1 MSFAPEFESFAQLAK
16 EGNIVPVWK
25 VLTAD
30 LETPVSAYLKLARRK
45 KYAFLLE
52 SVEGGENIGRYT
64 YIGAAP
70 FLIVTA
76 RGSNVE
82 IRRGEDVSRRQA
94 NVFAVL
100 KELAA
105 EFRPAG
111 ADELPPFCA
120 GAVGYAGYDLIRLL
134 EPRVPKF
141 EKDDVKA
148 PDAVFMFFT
157 SVLVFD
163 RVRHQIYAIANV
175 RIDDHADLRQGYR
188 QACREIERMEKAL
201 DKPVV
206 PAQNVARP
214 KPLRLASNIG
224 KKRFCAAVEK
234 AKEYILAGD
243 IFQVALSQRLEMRP
257 GVHPF
262 QVYRALRTVNPS
274 PYLYYLQLGDTA
286 IVGSSPEILVKV
298 EGRDIEYR
306 PIAGTRPRGKTAEED
321 RALAA
326 DMLADEKELAE
337 HVMLVDLGRNDIG
350 RVAEYGSVRVPEFKI
365 VEYYSH
371 VMHIVSSVWGKLRA
385 DKDAFDT
392 LAACFP
398 AGTVSGAPKVRAMEI
413 IAELEPTKRG
423 IYSGAVL
430 YLDFSGN
437 LNSAIAIRTMM
448 MRKGKAYL
456 QVGAGIVADSVPERE
471 WDETMNKAGALLRAV
486 EKAGEL

>member
-1 MSFAPEFESFAQLAK
+1 MSFSPEFEAFRQHAK
-16 EGNIVPVWK
+16 QGNIVPVWK

-45 KYAFLLE
+45 KYSFLLE
-52 SVEGGENIGRYT
+52 SVEGGEKIGRYT
-64 YIGAAP
+64 YVGAEP

-76 RGSNVE
+76 KGTRVDV
-82 IRRGEDVSRRQA
+82 RRGKDVLRRTA
-94 NVFAVL
+94 NVFDVL

-111 ADELPPFCA
+111 TDELPPFSA
-120 GAVGYAGYDLIRLL
+120 GAVGYAGYDLVRLI
-134 EPRVPKF
+134 EPRVPEF
-141 EKDDVKA
+141 REDDVKA

-163 RVRHQIYAIANV
+163 HVKHQIYAIANV
-175 RIDDHADLRQGYR
+175 RVDDCASLKKGYR
-188 QACREIERMEKAL
+188 QACREVGQLESAL
-201 DKPVV
+201 GGPLSLPKS
-206 PAQNVARP
+206 ASNP
-214 KPLRLASNIG
+214 KPLKLESNIG
-224 KKRFCAAVEK
+224 KKRFCEAVEK

-243 IFQVALSQRLEMRP
+243 IFQVVLSQRLAMTP

-262 QVYRALRTVNPS
+262 QIYRALRTVNPS
-274 PYLYYLQLGDTA
+274 PYLFYLELDGTA

-298 EGRDIEYR
+298 EGRGVEYR
-306 PIAGTRPRGKTAEED
+306 PIAGTRPRGKTADED
-321 RALAA
+321 KALAE
-326 DMLADEKELAE
+326 DLLADEKELAE
-337 HVMLVDLGRNDIG
+337 HVMLVDLGRNDVG
-350 RVAEYGSVRVPEFKI
+350 RVAEFGTVHVPVFKI
-365 VEYYSH
+365 IEYYSH
-371 VMHIVSSVWGKLRA
+371 VMHIVSSVLGKLRD

-423 IYSGAVL
+423 VYSGAVL

-448 MRKGKAYL
+448 CRKKKAYL

-471 WDETMNKAGALLRAV
+471 WDETMNKAGALLKAV
-486 EKAGEL
+486 EKAREL